1 MKRTSTLNESRRIN
15 ADLQALDSSKN
26 PIEGLYAIGDCS
38 GNFFATNY
46 PEYIVGV
53 AAGRSTV
60 QGRHLAKAVAAAEG
74 IDVDT
79 KDAEAKEALAAA
91 VTEVPATPD
100 YSEALAKVCW

>member
-1 MKRTSTLNESRRIN
+1 MSTLNERRRIN
-15 ADLQALDSSKN
+15 ADLQVLDSSKN

-74 IDVDT
+74 IDVD
-79 KDAEAKEALAAA
+79 AKEALAAA